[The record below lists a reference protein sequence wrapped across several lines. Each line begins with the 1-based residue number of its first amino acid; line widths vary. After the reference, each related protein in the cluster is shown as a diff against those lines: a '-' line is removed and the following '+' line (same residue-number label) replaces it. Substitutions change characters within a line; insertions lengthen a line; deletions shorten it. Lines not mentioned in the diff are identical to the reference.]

1 MIPGVR
7 GPVPEAWRNMA
18 ARVYETKATI
28 EVHFHDEV
36 GKLVRM
42 MKETMTD
49 PRLFDRLTKLLHDWG
64 ALLYYKGETQTAVCF
79 DPHWLSLALRRVV
92 NEQNKRQLKV
102 SNGVVQRRELERVWS
117 DFAAPTRQ
125 NLLFVLRMN
134 KLSFPVGDVGEK
146 KELIPCLITRPTDES
161 TDKAVAAIQARSDYL
176 TNRWVLKHSMKELP
190 RELFGVAMV
199 AVVTGVCGCDAVA
212 WWQNRVHLRVNG
224 TVDAMLSLENQG
236 NDGVLQL
243 MVHDTK
249 SESVLGK
256 LSDALEVGMFGAHRH
271 LGGLVK
277 DRLVSCKKCAK
288 TEGDCE
294 DPEFLSLHRALKKIK
309 SRLGT
314 KAVVSAGADGVD
326 EKKEAEEG
334 AGSNNTSS
342 TSHLNIKKKKAASQP
357 PLADMSCLNNH
368 RISPQALFSR
378 IASSPQSVEFAHLI
392 GDAGAIDEW

>member
-277 DRLVSCKKCAK
+277 DRLVSCKECAE

-294 DPEFLSLHRALKKIK
+294 DPAYLSLHRAARQVK
-309 SRLGT
+309 SRLGSKT
-314 KAVVSAGADGVD
+314 AASASAGNE
-326 EKKEAEEG
+326 EKKQEEEPNN
-334 AGSNNTSS
+334 SNNTSS
-342 TSHLNIKKKKAASQP
+342 TSHLTKKKQRKKKVNAKP
-357 PLADMSCLNNH
+357 PFADLVCDNDHHVPLLPLLLTRMPE
-368 RISPQALFSR
+368 SPQCKELVR
-378 IASSPQSVEFAHLI
+378 LKHH
-392 GDAGAIDEW
+392 